1 MSFRAV
7 TCHMAMAEIKCL
19 SVISI
24 NGRRLSFR
32 LYTKERKCLLSQK
45 GEFKSLAINRKKRTT
60 VAVYYAWCCRVRERE
75 RNIPGN
81 DSTLYAE

>member
-1 MSFRAV
+1 
-7 TCHMAMAEIKCL
+7 MAEIKCL

-24 NGRRLSFR
+24 NGRRLSFG
-32 LYTKERKCLLSQK
+32 YTPKRGNVYSPRKVSFRAWPLIEKNALLLCML
-45 GEFKSLAINRKKRTT
+45 GAAE
-60 VAVYYAWCCRVRERE
+60 CERERE